1 MSQMPPN
8 SVVTSA
14 PVGAATDLPSTGPV
28 SLNLPRRR
36 RWLWLV
42 LLLLVIAGG
51 AFWRAS
57 ASKAPE
63 SAPPLVPA
71 SPAARAVPVVAA
83 PVRQGDLPVYLSGLG
98 SVTPLNTVTVKSRV
112 DGELVKVA
120 FREGQFVHQGELL
133 VQIDPRPFEVQ
144 LAQAE
149 GQLAR
154 DQAQLKDAKANLER
168 YKDLVAKDFVAKQQ
182 VDDQA
187 ATVGQTEGAIKI
199 DQAAIDNAKLQLS
212 YSNITAPISGR
223 VGLRLVDAGNMVHA
237 TDTTGLVVI
246 TQVQPIAVLFTI
258 PEDELPPVL
267 TGLRSGEPMET
278 EAYDRAGKTRL
289 ATGTLLTID
298 NSIDPTTGT
307 ARLKAVF
314 PNEDNV
320 LFPNQF
326 VNVRLLLSMRKN
338 VIIAPTAAIQRGP
351 QGSFVYVVKPDQ
363 TVEVRPVAFGPS
375 EGRDTLIESG
385 VTPGELV
392 VVDGVDK
399 LRAGSTVQVKS
410 AESAPPTPGPS
421 A

>member
-1 MSQMPPN
+1 VLTPA
-8 SVVTSA
+8 SA
-14 PVGAATDLPSTGPV
+14 GAASEVPSAGGAAP
-28 SLNLPRRR
+28 LHLARRR
-36 RWLWLV
+36 RWIWL
-42 LLLLVIAGG
+42 LLLLVVAGG
-51 AFWRAS
+51 AFWRVY

-63 SAPPLVPA
+63 SPPPAAPA
-71 SPAARAVPVVAA
+71 SPAARAVPVVAVA
-83 PVRQGDLPVYLSGLG
+83 VRQGDLPVYLSGLG

-120 FREGQFVHQGELL
+120 FQEGQFVHQGDLL
-133 VQIDPRPFEVQ
+133 AQIDPRPFQVQ

-154 DQAQLKDAKANLER
+154 DQAQLKDAKVNLER
-168 YKDLVAKDFVAKQQ
+168 YKDLVAKDYIAKQQ

-187 ATVGQTEGAIKI
+187 ATVGQTEGVIKV
-199 DQAAIDNAKLQLS
+199 DQAAIDNAKLQLT
-212 YSNITAPISGR
+212 YANITAPISGR

-237 TDTTGLVVI
+237 TDQNGLLVI
-246 TQVQPIAVLFTI
+246 TQVQPVAVIFTI

-267 TGLRSGEPMET
+267 TGLHSGQPMAT

-298 NSIDPTTGT
+298 NAIDPTTGT

-314 PNEDNV
+314 PNEDNA

-326 VNVRLLLSMRKN
+326 VNVRLLLDVRKG

-363 TVEVRPVAFGPS
+363 TVEVRTVAVGPTD
-375 EGRDTLIESG
+375 GNDALIESG
-385 VTPGELV
+385 VSPGELV

-399 LRAGSTVQVKS
+399 LRAGSPVQVKTADS
-410 AESAPPTPGPS
+410 AAPAHGPG